1 MVVRTR
7 IDNSDIITDMQVV
20 KTIKGTAAP
29 LDRSDVDTDQIIPSD
44 YLKSISKTG
53 FEAGLFAQW
62 RENEP
67 NFVLNQ
73 DRFKKAKILI
83 AGSNFGTGSSREHAV
98 WAILQYGFSAVIAP
112 SFGDIFRNNSHKNG
126 LLPVVLPDESV
137 DALLEAVENRP
148 ELEFYIDISKR
159 TLLVSELGFEASFPL
174 DDEVVKRFLEGLD
187 DISLTLKHEGDITE
201 YEKIRP
207 SFKPRIC
214 HI

>member
-1 MVVRTR
+1 
-7 IDNSDIITDMQVV
+7 MQVV

-29 LDRSDVDTDQIIPSD
+29 LNRSDVDTDQIIPSD

-53 FEAGLFAQW
+53 FESGLFAQW

-67 NFVLNQ
+67 SFVLNQ
-73 DRFKKAKILI
+73 DRFKDAKILI

-98 WAILQYGFSAVIAP
+98 WAIMQYGFAAVVAP

-126 LLPVVLPDESV
+126 LLPVVLPEESV

-159 TLLVSELGFEASFPL
+159 TMLVSELGLEASFPL
-174 DDEVVKRFLEGLD
+174 DDEVQKRFLEGLD
-187 DISLTLKHEGDITE
+187 DISLTLKHESDITV
-201 YEKIRP
+201 YENARP
-207 SFKPRIC
+207 SFKPRIR
-214 HI
+214 HV